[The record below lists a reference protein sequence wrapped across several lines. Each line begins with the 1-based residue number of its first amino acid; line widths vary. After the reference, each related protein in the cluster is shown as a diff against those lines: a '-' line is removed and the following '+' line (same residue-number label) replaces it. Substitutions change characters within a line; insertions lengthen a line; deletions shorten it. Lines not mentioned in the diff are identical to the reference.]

1 VNICVLSD
9 CHSFGKNWY
18 TGTYVLAANVFDG
31 MPLSLLLNVRGR
43 RRKNEV
49 PLLPSG
55 FNMKTQSSSLD
66 FNIIISNA
74 KQWFQYPRLT

>member
-9 CHSFGKNWY
+9 YHSFGKNWY

-43 RRKNEV
+43 RRRNEV
-49 PLLPSG
+49 P
-55 FNMKTQSSSLD
+55 SS
-66 FNIIISNA
+66 FTFWFQHENTIIIIG
-74 KQWFQYPRLT
+74 F